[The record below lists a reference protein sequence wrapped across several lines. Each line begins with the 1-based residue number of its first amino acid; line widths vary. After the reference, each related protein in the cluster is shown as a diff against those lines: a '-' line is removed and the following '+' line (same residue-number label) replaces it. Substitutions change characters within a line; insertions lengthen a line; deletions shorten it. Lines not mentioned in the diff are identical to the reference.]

1 MNQRLRAVIPAA
13 RLAPYL
19 RGATVQ
25 HADAIKL
32 YRWNSVL
39 SLALFDDVSNVEFV
53 MRTQMSHH
61 LSGDHGA
68 DWFRRADLFDDGA
81 AKAMS
86 AAWDQG
92 RLQKLV
98 ERGAPPDVVHGTFV
112 ASLTFGFW
120 VKLLGRGS
128 FAGRQPMRTRR
139 FYDDALWKP
148 TLSKAFPNVG
158 HLERSKVE
166 RAAEDVLK
174 IRNRIT
180 HHEHVIWG
188 TPAYGQRNQDGS
200 PRRIGVRSAHATLL
214 DLAGY
219 LNHDLSSWL
228 TANSGV
234 PALLAG
240 CPLADTSRLLL

>member
-1 MNQRLRAVIPAA
+1 MIPAA

-19 RGATVQ
+19 REASVQ
-25 HADAIKL
+25 HADAIDL
-32 YRWNSVL
+32 YRWNSAL
-39 SLALFDDVSNVEFV
+39 SLALFDDVGNVEVV

-61 LSGDHGA
+61 LSADHGD
-68 DWFRRADLFDDGA
+68 DWFRSADLFDDGA

-86 AAWDQG
+86 VAWGQG

-98 ERGAPPDVVHGTFV
+98 EGGAPREVVHGTFV

-120 VKLLGRGS
+120 VRLLGRGS
-128 FAGRQPMRTRR
+128 FAGRQPMRARR
-139 FYDDALWKP
+139 FYDEALWKP
-148 TLSKAFPNVG
+148 TLSKAFPNAG

-174 IRNRIT
+174 IRNRIA

-188 TPAYGQRNQDGS
+188 IPAYGQRNQDGS
-200 PRRIGVRSAHATLL
+200 PRRIPVRSAHATLL
-214 DLAGY
+214 NLAGY
-219 LNHDLSSWL
+219 LNDDLSSWL

-234 PALLAG
+234 PALLAE
-240 CPLADTSRLLL
+240 CPLADLSRLML